1 MLNIGAITEVVHSH
15 YATMVLSEHGAPGVA
30 VFRKLLV
37 FIKEVYTYVDPET
50 QTGELVIFKA
60 LDDSQAVMARS
71 GATEIHS
78 VGDLAQY
85 IAGDCVIEILSSGRM
100 LVWHKSCDPK
110 TIAQQAVVYSYK
122 QRTEFFH
129 AGTKSAEVEK
139 VVIGC
144 ASSFAVPTFDDLNDA
159 LLRYRSDM
167 IRQSSCPIFNEVW
180 FDGDRLFFKTKQE
193 KTMRN
198 SLSYYLKARL
208 RGVEVRPEQIVDSS
222 HPVDIKVSWFLSNRL
237 ALIEIKWLGKARTKT
252 KISSEF
258 SAARAL
264 EGASQLADYLDKNK
278 VQAPTHKTRG
288 YLVIIDGRRA
298 KTKKQTKQ
306 INLADGNK
314 YANMEIIY
322 KPKYHDDRTDF
333 EVPIRMFAEPICRA

>member
-1 MLNIGAITEVVHSH
+1 
-15 YATMVLSEHGAPGVA
+15 
-30 VFRKLLV
+30 
-37 FIKEVYTYVDPET
+37 
-50 QTGELVIFKA
+50 
-60 LDDSQAVMARS
+60 
-71 GATEIHS
+71 
-78 VGDLAQY
+78 
-85 IAGDCVIEILSSGRM
+85 
-100 LVWHKSCDPK
+100 
-110 TIAQQAVVYSYK
+110 
-122 QRTEFFH
+122 
-129 AGTKSAEVEK
+129 
-139 VVIGC
+139 
-144 ASSFAVPTFDDLNDA
+144 
-159 LLRYRSDM
+159 
-167 IRQSSCPIFNEVW
+167 
-180 FDGDRLFFKTKQE
+180 
-193 KTMRN
+193 MRN